1 MSAELE
7 VLQDVLARLDREG
20 VEYML
25 TGSLALSYY
34 AEPRMTRDIDLVVEC
49 TGHDARRLVAL
60 FEPDYYV
67 SEADVAR
74 ALADRSM
81 FNVLHF
87 EKLVKLDLI
96 VRKEER
102 FRAHEFGRRVR
113 VRLSA
118 FDAWIATREDLI
130 LSKLV
135 WAEPSGSE
143 LQLRDV
149 RALLAGGADLGYL
162 RRWAADL
169 GVAGLL
175 EKCLD
180 ERHDA

>member
-1 MSAELE
+1 ME
-7 VLQDVLARLDREG
+7 
-20 VEYML
+20 
-25 TGSLALSYY
+25 
-34 AEPRMTRDIDLVVEC
+34 
-49 TGHDARRLVAL
+49 
-60 FEPDYYV
+60 
-67 SEADVAR
+67 R
-74 ALADRSM
+74 ALRERGM
-81 FNVLHF
+81 FNVLHL

-96 VRKEER
+96 VRKDEP
-102 FRAHEFGRRVR
+102 FRRHEFARRMR
-113 VRLSA
+113 VRLA
-118 FDAWIATREDLI
+118 GFDAWIATREDLI

-169 GVAGLL
+169 GVAEML
-175 EKCLD
+175 ERLLD

>member
-7 VLQDVLARLDREG
+7 VLQDALARLERGG
-20 VEYML
+20 VAYML

-34 AEPRMTRDIDLVVEC
+34 AQPRMTRDIDVVVEFP
-49 TGHDARRLVAL
+49 GGDSKRLAAL
-60 FEPDYYV
+60 FVPEYYV
-67 SEADVAR
+67 SEADVER
-74 ALADRSM
+74 ALRERGM
-81 FNVLHF
+81 FNVLHL

-96 VRKEER
+96 VRKDEP
-102 FRAHEFGRRVR
+102 FRRHEFGRRAR
-113 VRLSA
+113 VRLA
-118 FDAWIATREDLI
+118 GFDAWIATREDLI

-169 GVAGLL
+169 GVAGVL

-180 ERHDA
+180 ERHGT

>member
-7 VLQDVLARLDREG
+7 VLQDALARLEREG
-20 VEYML
+20 VATML

-49 TGHDARRLVAL
+49 AGHDPKQLVAL
-60 FEPDYYV
+60 FEPSYYI

-81 FNVLHF
+81 FNVFHLD
-87 EKLVKLDLI
+87 KLVKLDLI

-102 FRAHEFGRRVR
+102 FRVHEFERRVR
-113 VRLSA
+113 VRLA
-118 FDAWIATREDLI
+118 GFDAWIATREDLI

-135 WAEPSGSE
+135 WAGPSGSE

-162 RRWAADL
+162 RRWATDL
-169 GVAGLL
+169 GVADLL

>member
-7 VLQDVLARLDREG
+7 VLQDALARLEHEG
-20 VEYML
+20 VAYML

-34 AEPRMTRDIDLVVEC
+34 AEPRMTRDIDLVVEFA
-49 TGHDARRLVAL
+49 GGDPKRLAAL
-60 FEPDYYV
+60 FEPEYYV
-67 SEADVAR
+67 SEADVER
-74 ALADRSM
+74 ALRERGM
-81 FNVLHF
+81 FNVLHL

-96 VRKEER
+96 VRKDEL
-102 FRAHEFGRRVR
+102 FRRHEFGRRVR
-113 VRLSA
+113 VHLA
-118 FDAWIATREDLI
+118 GFDIWIATREDLI

-135 WAEPSGSE
+135 WAQPSGSE

-149 RALLAGGADLGYL
+149 GTLLAGGADIGYL
-162 RRWAADL
+162 RRWAGGL
-169 GVAGLL
+169 GVAELL

>member
-7 VLQDVLARLDREG
+7 VLQDALARLEREG
-20 VEYML
+20 IAYML

-49 TGHDARRLVAL
+49 AGRDPKRLAAL

-67 SEADVAR
+67 AEADV
-74 ALADRSM
+74 
-81 FNVLHF
+81 
-87 EKLVKLDLI
+87 E
-96 VRKEER
+96 
-102 FRAHEFGRRVR
+102 
-113 VRLSA
+113 
-118 FDAWIATREDLI
+118 
-130 LSKLV
+130 
-135 WAEPSGSE
+135 
-143 LQLRDV
+143 

-169 GVAGLL
+169 GVAGTL